1 MDYQLKIKEIRED
14 MGTLSGNMQGI
25 VDTAEEEGRE
35 MTDEEIKEF
44 DSLEEKYNSK
54 KKELSRY
61 EKLAEQEEFK
71 NTSPEKDLIQ
81 KTDVKVK
88 KDELEKEGAL
98 AANTLKLYNGM
109 IRGKETEV
117 NSAIEKLAKGG
128 HYGKE
133 VAEATQRAA
142 GDYYSTVVDAD
153 GATLLPTVVQDE
165 IDTIANEYGVIRQV
179 ARRFNHIRGTL
190 KRGGATGTLPASAV
204 AEGGAITA
212 SMRQFQAIE
221 LNPQKWAVIVPWT
234 FEANL
239 ELATQILSD
248 VNREIAESFAK
259 AEDDAGLNGDG
270 TATYNSITGVLNN
283 ANVGQLTLASGNTS
297 FADITPDNLVLARN
311 EVPSSLRKSGVYVFH
326 PDMEAIFL
334 TKKDGQGAYI
344 FDYQV
349 VDGVPTLKGRPVFY
363 TESLPGLDQ
372 DAVST
377 DFGVY
382 GDFRYWIMALGAG
395 MSAEQL
401 NQGVITDAD
410 TGADI
415 NLSTQDLRALKFRN
429 FFDMDT
435 NFGSAFMKFTTPAA

>member
-1 MDYQLKIKEIRED
+1 MDLKEKELRED
-14 MGTLSGNMQGI
+14 MGSLSDKMQGI
-25 VDTAEEEGRE
+25 VDNAEEEDRDL
-35 MTDEEIKEF
+35 TEEEAKEF
-44 DSLEEKYNSK
+44 DQLEAKYD
-54 KKELSRY
+54 KKEKQLRRHIT
-61 EKLAEQEEFK
+61 LREQKEFTE
-71 NTSPEKDLIQ
+71 TSPEKELIE
-81 KTDVKVK
+81 KTEVKVK
-88 KDELEKEGAL
+88 KDELETEGAL
-98 AANTLKLYNGM
+98 AKHTLSLYNGM

-117 NSAIEKLAKGG
+117 NAAIGKLAKGG
-128 HYGKE
+128 HYGKDI
-133 VAEATQRAA
+133 AEATQRAA
-142 GDYYSTVVDAD
+142 GDYYSTVIDAD
-153 GATLLPTVVQDE
+153 GATLLPTVVQSE

-179 ARRFNHIRGTL
+179 ARKFTHIRGTL
-190 KRGGATGTLPASAV
+190 KRGAATGTLPASAI
-204 AEGGAITA
+204 AEGGAISA

-248 VNREIAESFAK
+248 VNREIGESFAK

-270 TATYNSITGVLNN
+270 TATYNSITGILNN
-283 ANVGQLTLASGNTS
+283 ANVGELTLAGGSTS

-326 PDMEAIFL
+326 PDLEAIFL
-334 TKKDGQGAYI
+334 TKQDGQGAYI

-349 VDGVPTLKGRPVFY
+349 VNGVPTLKGRPVYY
-363 TESLPGLDQ
+363 TESLPGLDA

-377 DFGVY
+377 SFGVY

-395 MSAEQL
+395 MSAEEL
-401 NQGVITDAD
+401 DQGIITDAD